1 LIFTRFH
8 NTLKSVEQNKMETQK
23 ITLSLPKDILLRVK
37 LLAVQRQTSVSG
49 LLTQALTQIVEQE
62 EAYAH
67 AQRRHLQLL
76 ERAFDL
82 GTGGAL
88 KTTRDELHERS

>member
-1 LIFTRFH
+1 
-8 NTLKSVEQNKMETQK
+8 METQK
-23 ITLSLPKDILLRVK
+23 ITLSLPKDILLRAK
-37 LLAVQRQTSVSG
+37 LLAVQRQISVSG
-49 LLTQALTQIVEQE
+49 LLTQALTQFVEQE

-76 ERAFDL
+76 DRRFDL

-88 KTTRDELHERS
+88 KTARDELHERS

>member
-1 LIFTRFH
+1 
-8 NTLKSVEQNKMETQK
+8 METQK
-23 ITLSLPKDILLRVK
+23 ITLSLAKDILLRAK
-37 LLAVQRQTSVSG
+37 LLAERRQISVSG
-49 LLTQALTQIVEQE
+49 LVTQALTQFVEQE

-76 ERAFDL
+76 KRGFDL

-88 KTTRDELHERS
+88 KIARDELHEFS